1 LSPVGVVEALLD
13 LKWLATTVKVIAPE
27 VNVCAIGS
35 RALDHT
41 VSSLIDAGAPFGV
54 TFGRLEDDR
63 VVMKSCWAAAGS
75 SAGDRT

>member
-1 LSPVGVVEALLD
+1 LD

-35 RALDHT
+35 RAFDHT
-41 VSSLIDAGAPFGV
+41 DSSLIDRAAPFGV
-54 TFGRLEDDR
+54 TLAGLKMIA
-63 VVMKSCWAAAGS
+63 VVMRSCWAAAGS